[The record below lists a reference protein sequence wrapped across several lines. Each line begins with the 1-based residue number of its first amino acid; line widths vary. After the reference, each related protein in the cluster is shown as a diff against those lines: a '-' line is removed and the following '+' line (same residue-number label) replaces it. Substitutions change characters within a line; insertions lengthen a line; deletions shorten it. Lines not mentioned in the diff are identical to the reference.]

1 MWLSPMRKQSSL
13 VPFEKCQE
21 FEIKNLRTLIL
32 AGFFRRSFR
41 ILHIVKFIGVFILK
55 WFALNDVVGSYFL
68 SLLLYPAKELLLKTE
83 DDALFFPLHVT
94 FKKNFILFFNFTI
107 LYWFCYISK

>member
-13 VPFEKCQE
+13 VPFDKCQE
-21 FEIKNLRTLIL
+21 LEIKNLRTLIL

-41 ILHIVKFIGVFILK
+41 VLHIVKFIGVFILK
-55 WFALNDVVGSYFL
+55 WFALYDVVGSYFL

-94 FKKNFILFFNFTI
+94 FF
-107 LYWFCYISK
+107 